1 MKIIS
6 RDLAQDENEVDEF
19 FTRSYLKKRLL
30 EKYEDQLY
38 FTNEERRKDVLC
50 FIDKKNAILR
60 EYQETSLDDQNDVQ
74 ISLAKTFIK
83 LVKNEIKIMVLN
95 KDKYPTVVEMVS
107 DSVASPLLDLLVVG
121 FFKDPAQQ
129 MLWKQSLVKAT
140 RPRSGPMP
148 FLMGLSV
155 QLAHKFNS
163 KWLVNRLHQLGVCES
178 YRELLRY
185 KWSYL
190 GAKRM
195 IESVPIT
202 AVTVQADVSIPPTIY
217 EADDQP
223 EEDSSDSD
231 TESEISFDIEQP
243 ASSSVVVT
251 NLAECQKSGGDVC
264 HQYIGDNV
272 DINMS
277 AKYGNTSLHAVGRA
291 KVTTPHPEEVSESYD
306 VPRVMST
313 SRSARCEILNH
324 FEVKIQSYT
333 PSQLNSLSS
342 IVFRPLHELK
352 KKFTYDHSSSADALW
367 TAGWLLAQKEGGF
380 IQYNWKGHMK
390 SIHATEGSAKSR
402 VEYLPIINAKPDSF
416 GAIFTTLV
424 ECINET
430 TDRPVIITFD
440 FPLWI
445 KAVRITLD
453 LGLPVIPRLGGFH
466 LLKSFL
472 GCIGYIMK
480 DSGIEDVFQV
490 IYQGADTVDNI
501 LSGSAYYK
509 ALRAHFLV
517 DAALCSVILEQ
528 CFTEEDLAHVE
539 EAVLTCRSNKLGSS
553 FSNAFTIG
561 LEQTIKRKL
570 EEVSGR
576 AGQQNCGSDI
586 TTLFRWLRTL

>member
-1 MKIIS
+1 MEVAFATLKTKLSNKSEDNTLLPIERGLVLIIYRCFRVCFFLSSYYFVS
-6 RDLAQDENEVDEF
+6 R
-19 FTRSYLKKRLL
+19 YL
-30 EKYEDQLY
+30 
-38 FTNEERRKDVLC
+38 N
-50 FIDKKNAILR
+50 
-60 EYQETSLDDQNDVQ
+60 ND
-74 ISLAKTFIK
+74 
-83 LVKNEIKIMVLN
+83 
-95 KDKYPTVVEMVS
+95 
-107 DSVASPLLDLLVVG
+107 
-121 FFKDPAQQ
+121 
-129 MLWKQSLVKAT
+129 
-140 RPRSGPMP
+140 
-148 FLMGLSV
+148 
-155 QLAHKFNS
+155 
-163 KWLVNRLHQLGVCES
+163 
-178 YRELLRY
+178 
-185 KWSYL
+185 
-190 GAKRM
+190 
-195 IESVPIT
+195 
-202 AVTVQADVSIPPTIY
+202 
-217 EADDQP
+217 
-223 EEDSSDSD
+223 
-231 TESEISFDIEQP
+231 
-243 ASSSVVVT
+243 
-251 NLAECQKSGGDVC
+251 
-264 HQYIGDNV
+264 
-272 DINMS
+272 
-277 AKYGNTSLHAVGRA
+277 
-291 KVTTPHPEEVSESYD
+291 
-306 VPRVMST
+306 
-313 SRSARCEILNH
+313 
-324 FEVKIQSYT
+324 
-333 PSQLNSLSS
+333 SLSS

-528 CFTEEDLAHVE
+528 CFTEEDLEHVE

-576 AGQQNCGSDI
+576 GGTAKLWIRYHHLVQMVKDFIRAERLSDFKLHLSVVCEMLPTFAAAGHSQYYICQGGSTVPRAYGQIHRQRDEC
-586 TTLFRWLRTL
+586 